1 MDADVEMT
9 KFDKRTHRAREALLQ
24 AGRDYPGAWSAAD
37 AFRRDRGTS
46 PDFDWPDWCY
56 LPLAGAYA
64 VVSGGGSNRV
74 SLERAGDVA
83 RVGALQAWRMTQG
96 IYRFDPAVYD
106 AVRDTPVS
114 GDLPAE
120 AIMQLPEWCVYVET
134 PGHSA
139 AGAPLHGFWSHL
151 EYDLQNRRTELRLL
165 LDIDQGPP
173 LAVPLHLGP
182 WSLAESVARA
192 VDQAGVHAVLQRMP
206 LPAGDGRRV
215 LREQAEP
222 LVSMLLY
229 LCSCGDYSRR
239 GTPAQ
244 PANPQPVRTR
254 RDGQKLF
261 PAAAPVEWDVGVR
274 MGTAL
279 RAAYLAAEVAGD
291 GGPSAGPRG
300 HVRRAH
306 WHGFRSGPKTR
317 SDGSEVPTSER
328 AFSVR
333 WMPPIPVN
341 LPDVDSLPATVRPV
355 K

>member
-1 MDADVEMT
+1 MT
-9 KFDKRTHRAREALLQ
+9 KFEKPTHRARAALLQ

-56 LPLAGAYA
+56 LPLAGSYA

-74 SLERAGDVA
+74 SLDRAVDVA
-83 RVGALQAWRMTQG
+83 RIGALQAWRMTQG

-106 AVRDTPVS
+106 AVRDTAVT

-120 AIMQLPEWCVYVET
+120 AIMQLPKWCVYVET

-139 AGAPLHGFWSHL
+139 AGAPLHGFWAHL
-151 EYDLQNRRTELRLL
+151 EFDVQSRRAELRLL
-165 LDIDQGPP
+165 LDVEVGPP
-173 LAVPLHLGP
+173 LPLPLHLGSWP
-182 WSLAESVARA
+182 LAESVARA
-192 VDQAGVHAVLQRMP
+192 VDQAVDQAVLQRMP

-215 LREQAEP
+215 IREQAEP

-239 GTPAQ
+239 GSLAQ
-244 PANPQPVRTR
+244 PGNPQPVRTR
-254 RDGQKLF
+254 RDGPKLF
-261 PAAAPVEWDVGVR
+261 PAAGPVEWDVGVR
-274 MGTAL
+274 MGSAL
-279 RAAYLAAEVAGD
+279 RAAYLAAETAGA
-291 GGPSAGPRG
+291 GGTSTGPRG

-306 WHGFRSGPKTR
+306 WHGFRSGPRTR
-317 SDGSEVPTSER
+317 ADGSEVPTSER
-328 AFSVR
+328 PFTVR

-341 LPDVDSLPATVRPV
+341 LPDVADLPATVRPV